1 MIGSIKNVTFCLVV
15 NLRLGSESGRRCFLL
30 LVELVVDTFLA
41 RYAQEDFFFG
51 LNANSFYLLHIH
63 LCC

>member
-1 MIGSIKNVTFCLVV
+1 MIGSIKNITFCLVV

-41 RYAQEDFFFG
+41 RYAQEDFFFWP
-51 LNANSFYLLHIH
+51 
-63 LCC
+63 